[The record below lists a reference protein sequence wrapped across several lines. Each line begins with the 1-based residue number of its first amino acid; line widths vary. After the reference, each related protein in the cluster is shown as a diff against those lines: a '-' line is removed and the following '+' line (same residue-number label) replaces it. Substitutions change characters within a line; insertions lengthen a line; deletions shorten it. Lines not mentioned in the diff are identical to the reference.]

1 MLDAFRDWLT
11 GLDPGFY
18 LLLWAGAVIL
28 TLVFLFLGFRTLI
41 RARIIAHTPT
51 ARLRSAAQGFNEI
64 EGTGL
69 IVDDHPLYSPLTFT
83 PCLWFDMTIERL
95 ESSGKNRRWVTVER
109 RRSDA
114 VFRVDDGTGEAFVDP
129 DHARVIPHSR
139 RRWRER
145 GARRGWSTGTFVG
158 FGGETHRYT
167 EQLLLPDQPLYVL
180 GWLQTRGHRNGAG
193 SDHEA
198 IEQRRLDLLQEW
210 KSDES
215 ARQRFDLDGDGEISE
230 REWSWAMRLARA
242 QARKEVRE
250 ADRERATGNHLVHLM
265 RRPDNG
271 DPFIISGLPQDKLIR
286 RKTLK
291 ASAFIA
297 GSLALFVFWLI
308 AEGTRSLI

>member
-11 GLDPGFY
+11 GLDSGFY
-18 LLLWAGAVIL
+18 LVLWLGALIL
-28 TLVFLFLGFRTLI
+28 TLVFVFFGFRSLI

-64 EGTGL
+64 EGTGRG
-69 IVDDHPLYSPLTFT
+69 VDDHPLYSPLSFT

-95 ESSGKNRRWVTVER
+95 ESSGENRRWKTVER

-114 VFRVDDGTGEAFVDP
+114 VFRVDDGSGEAFIDP

-145 GARRGWSTGTFVG
+145 GGRTSWSSGTFAG

-167 EQLLLPDQPLYVL
+167 EQMLLPDQPLYVL
-180 GWLQTRGHRNGAG
+180 GWLETRGHRNGGGGKHA
-193 SDHEA
+193 A

-210 KSDES
+210 KGDAS
-215 ARQRFDLDGDGEISE
+215 ARAQFDIDGDGEISE
-230 REWSWAMRLARA
+230 REWAWAMRLARA
-242 QARKEVRE
+242 QAKKEIDE
-250 ADRERATGNHLVHLM
+250 ADREQTNDDHIVHLM

-271 DPFIISGLPQDKLIR
+271 DPFIISGLPQDKLVR

-291 ASAFIA
+291 AGAFIA
-297 GSLALFVFWLI
+297 AALLLFVFWLI
-308 AEGTRSLI
+308 AQSTRGLI